1 MAVFKAGMRLFG
13 KQFSGWDETIWVAVL
28 KARMRLFGWQISG
41 WDEIIWVAVLRLVCN
56 YLGGSFKAGMGLFG
70 C

>member
-28 KARMRLFGWQISG
+28 S
-41 WDEIIWVAVLRLVCN
+41 WDEIICVAVLRL
-56 YLGGSFKAGMGLFG
+56 G
-70 C
+70 